1 MTYYCPNRINMK
13 KLIGMIVILLTLIL
27 SVIYRQLTA
36 RPVSEK
42 QPQAYIPAALREG
55 MTLSCLPLQ

>member
-1 MTYYCPNRINMK
+1 MK

-36 RPVSEK
+36 RPVREK
-42 QPQAYIPAALREG
+42 QPRTYIPAALREG
-55 MTLSCLPLQ
+55 ITLSCLLLQ

>member
-1 MTYYCPNRINMK
+1 MK

-36 RPVSEK
+36 RPVREK
-42 QPQAYIPAALREG
+42 QSRAYMPAVLREG
-55 MTLSCLPLQ
+55 MTLSCLFLQ